1 MWACLA
7 AMAAHARD
15 LDTAE
20 EAYAAINQ
28 FDKVVFIQHI
38 KVADFVFTQLTTTYY
53 YSCEVYWKRSGLVR
67 YRITENIPGN
77 LVLISIIANCTEK
90 IVVKLCFE
98 ASTRN
103 QEYMDKHFK

>member
-20 EAYAAINQ
+20 EAFAAINQ

-38 KVADFVFTQLTTTYY
+38 KVHQLILTYPQLLGLKLSTT
-53 YSCEVYWKRSGLVR
+53 S
-67 YRITENIPGN
+67 
-77 LVLISIIANCTEK
+77 ISI
-90 IVVKLCFE
+90 FG
-98 ASTRN
+98 
-103 QEYMDKHFK
+103 